1 MRVLVFLLL
10 LVNLIFLAWT
20 QGYLGSSSSP
30 DSLRVQQQLL
40 ADRVRIV
47 ARDEPPTET
56 MKTESTAKGIE
67 NKTLRGCILLSNL
80 PSAEIVRFENLL
92 TEKWPAFKS
101 ERTKVTSSASY
112 WVNIPP
118 STSKQEADNK
128 VAELK
133 KLGISE
139 FYVVQEDGPNNRAIS
154 LGWFT
159 SREAATTSLEM
170 LRTKGVKSARI
181 VERNVK
187 LVSASL
193 EINGPEAQAEALRQA
208 IAEAQPEI
216 KPGVCNKQATT
227 AQ

>member
-1 MRVLVFLLL
+1 MRAFVFLLI
-10 LVNLIFLAWT
+10 LVNLLFLAWT
-20 QGYLGSSSSP
+20 QGYFGSSSNP
-30 DSLRVQQQLL
+30 DSLRVEQQLL
-40 ADRVRIV
+40 ANRIRIV
-47 ARDEPPTET
+47 ARDEPPAET
-56 MKTESTAKGIE
+56 IKTEITAKAIE
-67 NKTLRGCILLSNL
+67 NKVIRACILLSNL
-80 PSAEIVRFENLL
+80 PIAEVVRFESLL
-92 TEKWPAFKS
+92 TQKWPAFKS

-118 STSKQEADNK
+118 LTSKQEADNN

-187 LVSASL
+187 PLSASL
-193 EINGPEAQAEALRQA
+193 EIKGPEAQAEALRQV

-216 KPGVCNKQATT
+216 KPGACNNQATT